1 MRSRFCASAV
11 VSFGLALSPHSPATA
26 AERCAVPSLDI
37 VGLRLSDG
45 RCVGVRRDIVTNFL
59 KTMRSECAPPP
70 RYGVS
75 MLGRCVADDPGQA
88 EDEAHALADRV
99 LVEADEALRGEMAD
113 LRAQLDRQ
121 LADMSAQIEELR
133 GKLSRRHPE
142 WRD

>member
-1 MRSRFCASAV
+1 
-11 VSFGLALSPHSPATA
+11 
-26 AERCAVPSLDI
+26 
-37 VGLRLSDG
+37 
-45 RCVGVRRDIVTNFL
+45 
-59 KTMRSECAPPP
+59 
-70 RYGVS
+70 